1 MPAPRRAAAILA
13 CIAATALGVAAR
25 AQPAPDAAAPPVTA
39 QPKPPPAKPP
49 PAKPTAAPA
58 ATAAASATASAA
70 PSGAP
75 DAAAPSASASAPAA
89 EPDPSRV
96 FGPPRPPPPE
106 PLPPEE
112 TWPEAEDPAPP
123 APGSSAAPTPAPAGS
138 AAPVRLHDVT
148 VFGVQVARAG
158 QSAEQRAAAAS
169 AVLRKAMDEGASTEV
184 RVEERGDAAVVF
196 LGTKPVI
203 ELGNEDAT
211 AAGAPSLK
219 VHAAAVANQ
228 LREAIRAEQSKSA
241 TLMTILS
248 LALVIFSG
256 MVAIF
261 LVRRAGDMTDRARGW
276 IADNP
281 ERIPAIRLRSI
292 EVIRPAS
299 LRAALTIGLSASKA
313 LVQIGVA
320 YGWLLLTLSLFDA
333 TRGYAER
340 LTGFVFG
347 PLYGMVA
354 RIVGSLPLLVV
365 AAIATVALVV
375 LVRFVGLF
383 FDSVARGETVLEWL
397 PADLAAPTSL
407 LARAAVVLLF
417 FVLAAPLVSGSDD
430 GALTRA
436 GTVALVA
443 LGLAATPLLSCAAVG
458 VTVVYGR
465 RLRIGDWADVGGR
478 SGLVRAITLL
488 EVWLEDEQGG
498 EVRVPHLL
506 GLVHPTRVRGRRP
519 MVAVEIVLAPS
530 TAAQDRVKEVLVAAA
545 AGLGER
551 ARAEV
556 AGLDADGARWRVAV
570 QAEGAEARGLLYTAV
585 ARAIDAAEVPLGRS
599 HARASSPP

>member
-1 MPAPRRAAAILA
+1 L
-13 CIAATALGVAAR
+13 
-25 AQPAPDAAAPPVTA
+25 PPP
-39 QPKPPPAKPP
+39 PKPPPAKP
-49 PAKPTAAPA
+49 AAT
-58 ATAAASATASAA
+58 ATAAASAA
-70 PSGAP
+70 PSAAP
-75 DAAAPSASASAPAA
+75 DAAAPSASASAPPP
-89 EPDPSRV
+89 EPDPSQV
-96 FGPPRPPPPE
+96 FGPPRPPAPE

-112 TWPEAEDPAPP
+112 TSPDAAEPAPP
-123 APGSSAAPTPAPAGS
+123 APGSSAAPAPTPPPAGS
-138 AAPVRLHDVT
+138 AAPVRLHDIT
-148 VFGVQVARAG
+148 VFGIQVPRAG
-158 QSAEQRAAAAS
+158 QSAEQRAAAAT

-203 ELGNEDAT
+203 ELGTEDAA
-211 AAGAPSLK
+211 AAGSPSLK